1 MVQTSKIGG
10 SKDSG
15 STSSDL
21 PGRKLVTSKRP
32 RMLTRS
38 EIELLRQD
46 LSSALKILGQD
57 EIDDAHLLM
66 RERGFHPA
74 DFEILQKA
82 DPIRP
87 NISPRS
93 GQVVVTR
100 RTHEIVKT
108 YAAGHGSTWLVQLE
122 TDLETGG
129 FGHP

>member
-1 MVQTSKIGG
+1 
-10 SKDSG
+10 
-15 STSSDL
+15 
-21 PGRKLVTSKRP
+21 
-32 RMLTRS
+32 MLTRS